1 MKVLFLKLNRWSAW
15 GWRNLDIHSKF
26 QVNRSAR
33 EYTLGYKIQN
43 SKFLHLKKLLSKL
56 DKCSD
61 NIGYKNRNE
70 SICARRAS
78 GFTLLEL
85 VIVMAMI
92 GIISSASFKLVRF
105 SDTYRSLSIVV
116 TELKGA
122 IRTAQTLALAPPV
135 MYDNSNIKTICGFGV
150 RNNVAT
156 DASKLQI
163 FYSYS
168 VDGEVKDCRG
178 ITSVADACDGTINRC
193 LPYEL
198 KSFEGFELTQSGNND
213 IGIFFRSPYGKVFGA
228 GGVTVRQSGSSHVKT
243 IEVNEYGKINIKIP

>member
-1 MKVLFLKLNRWSAW
+1 MKKNN
-15 GWRNLDIHSKF
+15 NLPQADQLETGKMNKF
-26 QVNRSAR
+26 ACLSAR
-33 EYTLGYKIQN
+33 
-43 SKFLHLKKLLSKL
+43 
-56 DKCSD
+56 
-61 NIGYKNRNE
+61 R
-70 SICARRAS
+70 

-92 GIISSASFKLVRF
+92 GIISGASFKLVRF

-135 MYDNSNIKTICGFGV
+135 IYDNGNTRTICGFGV
-150 RNNVAT
+150 RNDVAT
-156 DASKLQI
+156 DSSKLQI

-168 VDGEVKDCRG
+168 ADGEVKDCRG
-178 ITSVADACDGTINRC
+178 ITSVADACDGTINIC

-198 KSFEGFELTQSGNND
+198 KSFEGFTLNQGGND

-228 GGVTVRQSGSSHVKT
+228 GDVTVQQNGSLHVKT
-243 IEVNEYGKINIKIP
+243 VRVNEYGKINIAP